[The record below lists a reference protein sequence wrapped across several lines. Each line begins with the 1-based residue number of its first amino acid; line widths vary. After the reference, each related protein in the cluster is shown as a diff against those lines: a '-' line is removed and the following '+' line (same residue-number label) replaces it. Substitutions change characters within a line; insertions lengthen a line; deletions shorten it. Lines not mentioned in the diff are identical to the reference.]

1 MGELYMKF
9 SSKIKEFQYM
19 KKHQLSAWDLSEIRP
34 DHLQKAFQEIE
45 TRTKHIEHWRPKL
58 KTKISS
64 KDFISLL
71 AELEKLQIL
80 NSKVGVYAQLR
91 FAEDSSDQE
100 AGALQSQVENFL
112 TNISNR
118 LLFFNLWFK
127 QLSEPE
133 ARRLISDS
141 GKYRYFLE
149 KMYKSKPYILDEKEE
164 KIVNIKDVTGV
175 SALNSIYN
183 ILCSQFQ
190 FDFEGK
196 KIGQEELLTAVRST
210 SPQRREAAY
219 RTLLEKYRS
228 HKDLIG
234 EVYRNIVN
242 DWREENIRL
251 RGYDS
256 PIQVR
261 NVSNDIPD
269 KAVEALLKVCERNGS
284 LFQRFFELKRKKLGL
299 KKMRRFDLY
308 APLQKKKE
316 KEIPYHE
323 GITTVLETFHDF
335 SPAFHREALNIITAD
350 HIHSKVQ
357 KNKDTGAFC
366 CSVTSK
372 LNPYVLLNYTGTLR
386 DVSTLAHELGHGIHH
401 NLARGQTEFT
411 FHAPLPLA
419 ETASI
424 FSEMVLSE
432 RLLKKYP
439 DRAKELLFTKLDEI
453 YASIIRQA
461 GFVRFEMK
469 AHKMLEEGKTIDEIS
484 KVYLQDLRKQLGPKV
499 EIDDIYAYEWCYIP
513 HIFHTPFYCYAYA
526 FGNLLTLA
534 LYETYKEKGP
544 GYADKI
550 VEMLAKGGSQSPLEI
565 TKAVGV
571 DITSEKF
578 WQGGFDVISEM
589 LKRVEDTR

>member
-1 MGELYMKF
+1 MK
-9 SSKIKEFQYM
+9 E
-19 KKHQLSAWDLSEIRP
+19 HQLSAWDLSEIRP
-34 DHLQKAFQEIE
+34 SSLQKTFQEIE
-45 TRTKHIEHWRPKL
+45 SLAKNIERWRPKL
-58 KTKISS
+58 KHSLSS
-64 KDFISLL
+64 QVFLSLL

-80 NSKVGVYAQLR
+80 NCKVGVYAQLR
-91 FAEDSSDQE
+91 FAEDSSNQE
-100 AGALQSQVENFL
+100 ASALQSQVENFL

-127 QLSEPE
+127 QLPEPE

-141 GKYRYFLE
+141 GKYHYFLE

-190 FDFEGK
+190 FEFEGK
-196 KIGQEELLTAVRST
+196 KIGQEELLAAVRSA
-210 SPQRREAAY
+210 SPQRRAAAY
-219 RTLLEKYRS
+219 RALLGKYRS

-256 PIQVR
+256 PIHVR
-261 NVSNDIPD
+261 NVGNDIPD
-269 KAVEALLKVCERNGS
+269 KAVEALLKACERNEL

-316 KEIPYHE
+316 PEIPYHE
-323 GITTVLETFHDF
+323 AVTTVLETFQDF
-335 SPAFHREALNIITAD
+335 SRDFYREASNIITAD

-439 DRAKELLFTKLDEI
+439 GRARELLFT
-453 YASIIRQA
+453 
-461 GFVRFEMK
+461 
-469 AHKMLEEGKTIDEIS
+469 
-484 KVYLQDLRKQLGPKV
+484 
-499 EIDDIYAYEWCYIP
+499 
-513 HIFHTPFYCYAYA
+513 
-526 FGNLLTLA
+526 
-534 LYETYKEKGP
+534 
-544 GYADKI
+544 
-550 VEMLAKGGSQSPLEI
+550 
-565 TKAVGV
+565 
-571 DITSEKF
+571 
-578 WQGGFDVISEM
+578 
-589 LKRVEDTR
+589 

>member
-1 MGELYMKF
+1 
-9 SSKIKEFQYM
+9 M
-19 KKHQLSAWDLSEIRP
+19 KKHQLSSWDLSEIKP
-34 DHLQKAFQEIE
+34 INLQKTFQEIE
-45 TRTKHIEHWRPKL
+45 ARTRNIEYWRPKL
-58 KTKISS
+58 KAKLSS
-64 KDFISLL
+64 KAFLSLL
-71 AELEKLQIL
+71 TELEKLQIL

-91 FAEDSSDQE
+91 FAEDSSNQE
-100 AGALQSQVENFL
+100 ASALLSQVETFL
-112 TNISNR
+112 TNINNR
-118 LLFFNLWFK
+118 LLFFNLWFR
-127 QLSEPE
+127 QLPE
-133 ARRLISDS
+133 KEASYLIKAS
-141 GKYRYFLE
+141 GKYHYFLE

-183 ILCSQFQ
+183 ILSSQFQ
-190 FDFEGK
+190 FEFEGK
-196 KIGQEELLTAVRST
+196 KIGQEELLTAVRSP
-210 SPQRREAAY
+210 SPNRREAVY
-219 RTLLEKYRS
+219 RVLLEKYKS
-228 HKDLIG
+228 HKDLLG

-251 RGYDS
+251 RGYNS
-256 PIQVR
+256 PIHVR
-261 NVSNDIPD
+261 NVGNDIPD
-269 KAVEALLKVCERNGS
+269 KAVEALLKVCERNES
-284 LFQRFFELKRKKLGL
+284 LFQRFFELKRKKIGL

-316 KEIPYHE
+316 KEISYPE
-323 GITTVLETFHDF
+323 GVTTVLETFHDF
-335 SPAFHREALNIITAD
+335 SPAFHREALNIIAAN
-350 HIHSKVQ
+350 HVHSQVQ

-366 CSVTSK
+366 CSVTSE

-439 DRAKELLFTKLDEI
+439 DCAKELLFTKLDEL

-469 AHKMLEEGKTIDEIS
+469 AHKMLEAGKTIDEIS
-484 KVYLQDLRKQLGPKV
+484 KVYLQDLRRQLGPKV
-499 EIDDIYAYEWCYIP
+499 EVDDIFAYEWCYIP
-513 HIFHTPFYCYAYA
+513 HIFHTPFYCYAYV

-544 GYADKI
+544 AYADKI
-550 VEMLAKGGSQSPLEI
+550 VEMLAKGGSESPLEI
-565 TKAVGV
+565 TKAVGA
-571 DITSEKF
+571 DITSETF
-578 WQGGFDVISEM
+578 WQSGFDVIKI
-589 LKRVEDTR
+589 LIGRIDD

>member
-9 SSKIKEFQYM
+9 YSKIKEFQYM
-19 KKHQLSAWDLSEIRP
+19 KKYQLSSWDLSEIKP
-34 DHLQKAFQEIE
+34 ANLQKEFQEIE
-45 TRTKHIEHWRPKL
+45 TTAKHIEHWRKKL
-58 KTKISS
+58 KENISA
-64 KDFISLL
+64 KDFLTLL
-71 AELEKLQIL
+71 SELERLQIL
-80 NSKVGVYAQLR
+80 NSKLGVYAQLR
-91 FAEDSSDQE
+91 FAEDSSNQE
-100 AGALQSQVENFL
+100 ASALLSQVENFL
-112 TNISNR
+112 TKINNR
-118 LLFFNLWFK
+118 LIFFGLWFK
-127 QLSEPE
+127 QLPQKE
-133 ARRLISDS
+133 ASRLIHSS
-141 GKYRYFLE
+141 GNYHYFLE
-149 KMYKSKPYILDEKEE
+149 KMYKSKPYILEEKEE
-164 KIVNIKDVTGV
+164 KIVNLKDVTGV

-190 FDFEGK
+190 FEFAGK
-196 KIGQEELLTAVRST
+196 EMGQEQLLTFVRDP
-210 SPQRREAAY
+210 SPKNREAAY
-219 RTLLEKYRS
+219 RALLGKYRS

-234 EVYRNIVN
+234 EVYRSIIN
-242 DWREENIRL
+242 DWREENVHL
-251 RGYDS
+251 RGYKN
-256 PIQVR
+256 PINVR
-261 NVSNDIPD
+261 NLGNDIPD
-269 KAVEALLKVCERNGS
+269 KAVEALLKVCERNEIM
-284 LFQRFFELKRKKLGL
+284 FQRFFELKRKKVGL

-308 APLQKKKE
+308 APLQNKKE
-316 KEIPYHE
+316 KEIPYAE
-323 GITTVLETFHDF
+323 AVAIVLETFHDF
-335 SPAFHREALNIITAD
+335 SPAFHQEASNIINAD
-350 HIHSKVQ
+350 HIHSQVQ

-401 NLARGQTEFT
+401 NLARNQTEFT

-439 DRAKELLFTKLDEI
+439 DRAKDLLFTKLEEI

-469 AHKMLEEGKTIDEIS
+469 AHQMLEEGKTIDEIS

-499 EIDDIYAYEWCYIP
+499 EVDEIFAYEWCYIP

-544 GYADKI
+544 AYADKI
-550 VEMLAKGGSQSPLEI
+550 VEMLAKGGSLSPLEI
-565 TKAVGV
+565 IKAVGA

-578 WQGGFDVISEM
+578 WQGGFDVIAKM
-589 LKRVEDTR
+589 LKKAE